1 MTYLAVFIF
10 GCVFASAYVEVGRR
24 GERKRFTADLQV
36 ERQRVDGLLDRL
48 HTRSVQEYRNLPT
61 TAAAQPS
68 TTGRWVHS
76 DDGLQSVY
84 VAEGLE

>member
-10 GCVFASAYVEVGRR
+10 GYAFASAYAEVGRR
-24 GERKRFTADLQV
+24 GDRRRFAVDIQV

-48 HTRSVQEYRNLPT
+48 HTRSVQEYRNLS
-61 TAAAQPS
+61 TAAATQPAAS
-68 TTGRWVHS
+68 GRWVHS